1 MNDGNIAIQD
11 HHEKVCGR
19 EVKKRAGDQE
29 KRRKALG
36 RVIQLV
42 YVQSELK
49 REEGQPNKQIS
60 NGQRQYR
67 PVGYSLQSTNAGD

>member
-1 MNDGNIAIQD
+1 MNDSNVAIQD
-11 HHEKVCGR
+11 HYEKVCGR

-29 KRRKALG
+29 KRPKALG

-49 REEGQPNKQIS
+49 REEGQSNEQIS
-60 NGQRQYR
+60 YG
-67 PVGYSLQSTNAGD
+67 